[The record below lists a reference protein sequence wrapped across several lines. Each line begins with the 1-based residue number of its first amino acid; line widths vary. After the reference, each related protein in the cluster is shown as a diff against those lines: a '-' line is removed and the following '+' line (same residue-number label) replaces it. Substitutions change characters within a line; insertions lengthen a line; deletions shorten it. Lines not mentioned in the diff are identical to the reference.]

1 MLKASK
7 IIFKIFSGIQVRL
20 NWVLWL
26 KISHKATIKVNQGCS
41 VIWRL
46 FSAHSWVLCR
56 LVRWGPGFLAGHGL
70 VASLSSLSY
79 RPLNR
84 AAHNL
89 TSGLHHNEKAREE
102 DRSQNLFVAY
112 SQQWHSP
119 FLSYSVKKWVTE
131 SSLQSREKNYTGRE
145 YQKAGIIGSYLSYSS
160 MKFV

>member
-1 MLKASK
+1 MLKAFK

-26 KISHKATIKVNQGCS
+26 EISHKATIKVSQGCS

-46 FSAHSWVLCR
+46 FSAHSQVLCR
-56 LVRWGPGFLAGHGL
+56 LVCCGPRFLAGCGL
-70 VASLSSLSY
+70 VASLRSLSY
-79 RPLNR
+79 RPLDR
-84 AAHNL
+84 AARNL
-89 TSGLHHNEKAREE
+89 TSGLHHNEKAREQ
-102 DRSQNLFVAY
+102 DRSQNLCVAY
-112 SQQWHSP
+112 SQQWHSS

-131 SSLQSREKNYTGRE
+131 SSLQSRDKNYTGHE